1 MSKTISTRL
10 CVNSNSIFGFH
21 FYCPVDH
28 DRRKVFVKRGQTVAY
43 FGAAGACFGGPSAI
57 EAKIDWK
64 QMKVI
69 ATLA

>member
-1 MSKTISTRL
+1 M
-10 CVNSNSIFGFH
+10 
-21 FYCPVDH
+21 DH

-43 FGAAGACFGGPSAI
+43 FGAVGACFGGPSAI